1 MISPGAEVV
10 TPIGAFRSDLRRQQ
24 TIEYWRT
31 WSSRSPYRGRWQA
44 EIQRSALALKLLFY
58 RPTGAMVAAATTS
71 LPEEIGGA
79 RNWDYRFTWVRD
91 TALAVRSLFR
101 VGFTEE
107 ATDFVY
113 WLLGVLEQEQE
124 RIKVLYAVDGCPP
137 PPERTIPSLEGYRRS
152 APVRVGNAAHTQAQ
166 HDMYG
171 DILSVADLL
180 DRNGGVVSV
189 DLWRLLRHLVERIAG
204 MWSDPDHGIWEVRG
218 PPK

>member
-1 MISPGAEVV
+1 RCLRGRVAAELVFAPRFDYGRTVPEMVETAHGVLARSPSGSIALSFLPGGRAELRRGEYRLRFSLDRGEQRSFVISPGAEVV

-91 TALAVRSLFR
+91 TA
-101 VGFTEE
+101 
-107 ATDFVY
+107 
-113 WLLGVLEQEQE
+113 
-124 RIKVLYAVDGCPP
+124 
-137 PPERTIPSLEGYRRS
+137 
-152 APVRVGNAAHTQAQ
+152 
-166 HDMYG
+166 
-171 DILSVADLL
+171 
-180 DRNGGVVSV
+180 
-189 DLWRLLRHLVERIAG
+189 
-204 MWSDPDHGIWEVRG
+204 
-218 PPK
+218 